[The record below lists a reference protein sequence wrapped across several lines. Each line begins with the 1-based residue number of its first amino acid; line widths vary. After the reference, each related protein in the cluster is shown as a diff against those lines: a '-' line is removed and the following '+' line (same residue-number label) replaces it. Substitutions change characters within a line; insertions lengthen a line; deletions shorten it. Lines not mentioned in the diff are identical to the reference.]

1 MENKMKKLIALFS
14 VSSTAVLASTA
25 AVGSVALSGA
35 ASVSYDDNG
44 TSASATTYDADL
56 TIVGTAGGTT
66 LTASYDIDGSSM
78 STTAVDMSTTI
89 GPVTIAADMFDEVS
103 GEMTAASGTTRRTA
117 LTANGTAGQ
126 QIFEKTDTGVTI
138 SLDVPIGDATVALD
152 NSGNVILSGTWS
164 GVTLSHT
171 VGDTTATTASVAPAG
186 IDMNVTNSGGSTTW
200 DLSTTVSG
208 VDLTLAST
216 QKITAA
222 FGLAGNT
229 MTVTSIP
236 DVATKT
242 VTAGTHSGTGTGGY
256 GKRATTSVHSYSTVA
271 ISRDLTSG
279 ATLSA
284 TYSTFDDSLTLKAA
298 VTF

>member
-1 MENKMKKLIALFS
+1 MKKLIALFA

-25 AVGSVALSGA
+25 AVGSVALSGS

-44 TSASATTYDADL
+44 TSASSTSYDADM

-66 LTASYDIDGSSM
+66 LTASYDMDGSSL

-103 GEMTAASGTTRRTA
+103 GEMGSTFATSTTWNSGT
-117 LTANGTAGQ
+117 TANGTAGQ
-126 QIFEKTDTGVTI
+126 QIFEKTDTGVTV
-138 SLDVPIGDATVALD
+138 SLDVPVGDATVALD
-152 NSGNVILSGTWS
+152 NSGNVILSGSWS

-171 VGDTTATTASVAPAG
+171 VGDTTVTTAGVALAG
-186 IDMNVTNSGGSTTW
+186 VDVNVTNSAGATTW
-200 DLSTTVSG
+200 DLATTVSG
-208 VDLTLAST
+208 IDLTLASS
-216 QKITAA
+216 QKVTAA

-229 MTVTSIP
+229 MTVSSIP
-236 DVATKT
+236 KVDYAAAS
-242 VTAGTHSGTGTGGY
+242 AGSSSGSHTHGY
-256 GKRATTSVHSYSTVA
+256 GTYVTNSVDAYSTVA

-279 ATLSA
+279 ATLTA
-284 TYSTFDDSLTLKAA
+284 TYDTSNDSLTLKAA